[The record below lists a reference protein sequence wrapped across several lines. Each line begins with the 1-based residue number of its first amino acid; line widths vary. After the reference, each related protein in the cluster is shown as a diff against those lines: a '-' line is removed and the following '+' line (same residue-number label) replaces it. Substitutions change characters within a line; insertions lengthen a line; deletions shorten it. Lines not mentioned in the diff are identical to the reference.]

1 MNKYDIIYKRIAAGV
16 KDILFPPACPICS
29 NPRPV
34 IDNRKMNICPWCL
47 KYITYIKEPA
57 CLKCGKALEDDNRE
71 YCKDCTDKQH
81 LFNQAVSMYEYS
93 EGIKQSIYNFKY
105 HNKREYAEV
114 YADEISGRYGDVINM
129 WQPDV
134 IMPVPIHVSKL
145 KSRGYNQAGLIAES
159 LSKKLDI
166 EYNEHSLIRTRATSP
181 MKDLND
187 IQRTKNLQKA
197 FKIADN
203 VIIYNKVL
211 IVDDIYTTGTTI
223 DACAECLKRAGV
235 KEVYAVTLCVG
246 RGF

>member
-81 LFNQAVSMYEYS
+81 LFNQAVSVYEYS

-159 LSKKLDI
+159 LSKKLNI

-187 IQRTKNLQKA
+187 IQRTKNLEKA
-197 FKIADN
+197 FKISW
-203 VIIYNKVL
+203 
-211 IVDDIYTTGTTI
+211 
-223 DACAECLKRAGV
+223 
-235 KEVYAVTLCVG
+235 
-246 RGF
+246 

>member
-81 LFNQAVSMYEYS
+81 LFNQAVSVYEYS

-105 HNKREYAEV
+105 HNKRE
-114 YADEISGRYGDVINM
+114 N
-129 WQPDV
+129 
-134 IMPVPIHVSKL
+134 
-145 KSRGYNQAGLIAES
+145 SRKNPSSYL
-159 LSKKLDI
+159 
-166 EYNEHSLIRTRATSP
+166 RA
-181 MKDLND
+181 
-187 IQRTKNLQKA
+187 
-197 FKIADN
+197 
-203 VIIYNKVL
+203 
-211 IVDDIYTTGTTI
+211 
-223 DACAECLKRAGV
+223 
-235 KEVYAVTLCVG
+235 
-246 RGF
+246 